1 MTIVYPS
8 GEAPPHAM
16 YHVRKGDLP
25 MVSLVSPN
33 HQIILWLM
41 GGLSMADPM
50 APESVQV
57 TSVSGLMAP
66 WEFIDQQG
74 ATQDGVSFV
83 DALYGPTDINVDVL
97 LTARDAKHLRQLRR
111 HLQDHGQRRVLS
123 ALRLQTLPN
132 FNLMEEILMSWL
144 TVRVLRTTILMVYEA
159 R

>member
-8 GEAPPHAM
+8 GVAGPHAM

-41 GGLSMADPM
+41 GGLAMADPM

-57 TSVSGLMAP
+57 TSITGLMAP

-83 DALYGPTDINVDVL
+83 DALYGPTDINVDVV

-111 HLQDHGQRRVLS
+111 HVHECLDAHKQSEFGWATPEMGYWWAPIRCC
-123 ALRLQTLPN
+123 TG
-132 FNLMEEILMSWL
+132 
-144 TVRVLRTTILMVYEA
+144 
-159 R
+159 